1 VTALQRRLQ
10 RLERSMSSSSRWDAI
25 DSVLADLSMSEL
37 VALVQHGKN
46 VDCGI
51 HPTPEQAASYGRL
64 RDRLASVGISLP

>member
-1 VTALQRRLQ
+1 MTALQRRLQ
-10 RLERSMSSSSRWDAI
+10 RLERSMPDPDPWAAMDEVI
-25 DSVLADLSMSEL
+25 ADLSMSEL